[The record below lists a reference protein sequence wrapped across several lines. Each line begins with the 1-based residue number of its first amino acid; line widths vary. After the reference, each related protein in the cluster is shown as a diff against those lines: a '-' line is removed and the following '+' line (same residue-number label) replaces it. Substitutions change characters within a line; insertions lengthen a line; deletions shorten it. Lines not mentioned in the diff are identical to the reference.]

1 MSKVPLK
8 NDLDIINVYEEIA
21 KGYIHWRAKAWPIVK
36 LVRGKRISDLGSG
49 PCINGADIVR
59 RGTAEYAVCL
69 DISVSM
75 LSAGRKMYG
84 DNLLI
89 DFVAGDMR
97 NLPFRGRSFDS
108 VISIATLH
116 HFGPEEIKTVLSE
129 ISRILCNFGSV
140 IITTWAPWQA
150 RFVIK
155 IISNYLMKI
164 LNPLIFPRKVIVP
177 WRRKGITYPRVYYL
191 YTLSEL
197 KSMVAHYVKPRILIS
212 GTYSKSKKA
221 KAPQNNFVIALK

>member
-1 MSKVPLK
+1 VRRVPLE
-8 NDLDIINVYEEIA
+8 NDLDIISVYEEIA
-21 KGYIHWRAKAWPIVK
+21 EGYIHWRARAWPIIR

-49 PCINGADIVR
+49 PCINGADMVR

-84 DNLLI
+84 KNLLI

-97 NLPFRGRSFDS
+97 NLPFRERSFDS
-108 VISIATLH
+108 VISIAVLH
-116 HFGPEEIKTVLSE
+116 HFGPREIKTVLSE
-129 ISRILCNFGSV
+129 ISKILCNFGLV
-140 IITTWAPWQA
+140 IITTWAPWQT

-155 IISNYLMKI
+155 IIRNYLMKI
-164 LNPLIFPRKVIVP
+164 LNPRIFPRKVIVP

-197 KSMVAHYVKPRILIS
+197 KSMVAHYIKPRILIS

-221 KAPQNNFVIALK
+221 RAPQNNFVIALK